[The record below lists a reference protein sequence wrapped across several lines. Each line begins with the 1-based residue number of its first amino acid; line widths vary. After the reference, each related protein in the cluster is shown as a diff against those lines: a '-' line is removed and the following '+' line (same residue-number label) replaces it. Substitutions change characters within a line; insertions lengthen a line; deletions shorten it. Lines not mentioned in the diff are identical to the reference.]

1 MECQFC
7 NLELGKHTVHG
18 QGICGKHAEKL
29 IRRIE
34 ALEKLVAAQPT
45 LVPDGGTALLNYDPL
60 PDIERISK
68 QGYVSPA
75 TGKA

>member
-7 NLELGKHTVHG
+7 NLELGEHTVHG

-34 ALEKLVAAQPT
+34 ALEKLVAAQQSVHPT
-45 LVPDGGTALLNYDPL
+45 SACCRAEIIPGIRQGEPSLCATCGGTC
-60 PDIERISK
+60 
-68 QGYVSPA
+68 G
-75 TGKA
+75 